1 MCRLGKHKSVIR
13 EIFEYSKERAAKIG
27 AENVFDFSLGN
38 PNVSAPD
45 SVKDTIRKL
54 LDEKDDLY
62 LHGYTSAQ
70 GDADTRQAVA
80 EDLNR
85 RYGTHFHADNFYM
98 TCGAA
103 ASLKICLTALTVPG
117 DEFLTFA
124 PYFPEYQVFV
134 ETAGASFRPV
144 QTEASDRCQYYML
157 YASSRGIASTPPDQ
171 FHWKFQYCHG
181 NWCRFGDY
189 LPG

>member
-1 MCRLGKHKSVIR
+1 MIR
-13 EIFEYSKERAAKIG
+13 EIFEYSKERARRSERKTCSIS
-27 AENVFDFSLGN
+27 VWGN
-38 PNVSAPD
+38 PNVPAPD

-54 LDEKDDLY
+54 LDESFDLY

-103 ASLKICLTALTVPG
+103 ASLKICLTALTVP
-117 DEFLTFA
+117 EMNF
-124 PYFPEYQVFV
+124 
-134 ETAGASFRPV
+134 
-144 QTEASDRCQYYML
+144 
-157 YASSRGIASTPPDQ
+157 
-171 FHWKFQYCHG
+171 
-181 NWCRFGDY
+181 
-189 LPG
+189 